1 MAAKPPA
8 IAKPNIRM
16 VAKRVNLSPATVS
29 LALRDSAS
37 IAPETRA
44 RVQAA
49 ARELNYVPATRS
61 PRAQRTVE
69 RELLFLTKDFGDRPV
84 NANPFYGEILHGAE
98 KEAACHEA
106 RLKFTL
112 LTDVEEKAQAELS
125 AIVADYQPHGVLLAG
140 AYSAEIVRQVEAAL
154 RVPLVLVDNN
164 VPGGIFDSIM
174 GDDFGGG
181 WQVTQYL
188 IDLGHRQI
196 GVIAGDLRTP
206 SFAERRRGYRAACI
220 QAGIQPATPAE
231 AVWERSALHA
241 AVEAVLA
248 AEPRPTAIFCMTD
261 AFAVFAMEIL
271 RDLGLRVPDDISVVG
286 FDNLPIAHMGHPPL
300 TTVHNH
306 PENMGRLAIQ
316 RLVARLEGDQ
326 NPPLGVTVGTQL
338 VVRASARQL

>member
-1 MAAKPPA
+1 MAAKPPKS
-8 IAKPNIRM
+8 AKPNIRM

-49 ARELNYVPATRS
+49 ARELNYVPSSRPARS
-61 PRAQRTVE
+61 PRAVE
-69 RELLFLTKDFGDRPV
+69 RDLLFLTKDFGDRPV

-98 KEAACHEA
+98 QEAASQDVK
-106 RLKFTL
+106 LKFTL
-112 LTDVEEKAQAELS
+112 LADVEEGAQAELP
-125 AIVADYQPHGVLLAG
+125 AIVADYKPHGVLLAG
-140 AYSAEIVRQVEAAL
+140 AYTAAIVRQVQEAVG
-154 RVPLVLVDNN
+154 VPLVLVDNS
-164 VPGGIFDSIM
+164 VPGGVFDSVM

-181 WQVTQYL
+181 WQVTQHL

-206 SFAERRRGYRAACI
+206 SFAQRLRGYRAACTR
-220 QAGIQPATPAE
+220 AGSTPATPAE

-241 AVEAVLA
+241 AVKAVLA

-261 AFAVFAMEIL
+261 AFAVFVMDIL

-286 FDNLPIAHMGHPPL
+286 FDDLPIARMGHPPL

-306 PENMGRLAIQ
+306 PQTMGRLAVQ
-316 RLVARLEGDQ
+316 RLLARIEGDQ
-326 NPPLGVTVGTQL
+326 TPPLGVSVGTQL
-338 VVRASARQL
+338 VVRASARQV